1 MFNNGYITSWPQF
14 LHALELHFA
23 PTAYDDPRGKLFKL
37 QQTDSVASYLSEFE
51 YLANRIVGLSLHDL
65 LSCFI
70 SGLKSEIRREVL
82 AQQPSSLSQAT
93 GLARLQEEKFQD
105 LLRLKKTRPS
115 SSWQAPS
122 TTRTISPFPAKS
134 VSDSPPPKTIMPPLL
149 PTPVP
154 KTCYRQLSASE
165 LAERREKGFVSTAT
179 NAFPVITNAKLVFF
193 F

>member
-1 MFNNGYITSWPQF
+1 M
-14 LHALELHFA
+14 
-23 PTAYDDPRGKLFKL
+23 AYDNPRGKLFNL

-51 YLANRIVGLSLHDL
+51 SLANRIVGLSLHDL

-93 GLARLQEEKFQD
+93 GFARLQEEKFQD
-105 LLRLKKTRPS
+105 LLRLTKTRPS

-122 TTRTISPFPAKS
+122 TTRTISPFPTKS
-134 VSDSPPPKTIMPPLL
+134 VSDSSPPKTIVPPLL
-149 PTPVP
+149 PTLVP
-154 KTCYRQLSASE
+154 KTRFHQLSASE

-179 NAFPVITNAKLVFF
+179 NAFPVITNVKLVFF